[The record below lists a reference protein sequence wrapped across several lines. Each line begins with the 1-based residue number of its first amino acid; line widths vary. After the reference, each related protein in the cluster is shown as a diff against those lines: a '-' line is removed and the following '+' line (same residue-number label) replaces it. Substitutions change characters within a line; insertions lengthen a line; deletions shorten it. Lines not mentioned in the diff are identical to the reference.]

1 MQWGLKIINR
11 YAYSVGKLLCVK
23 SYLKIWSQLIKAV
36 LLWADSVSGLKRVV
50 TMTPPGRDNL
60 NINKLKC
67 T

>member
-1 MQWGLKIINR
+1 MPIALVN
-11 YAYSVGKLLCVK
+11 YLSVK

>member
-1 MQWGLKIINR
+1 MPIALVN
-11 YAYSVGKLLCVK
+11 YLCVK

-36 LLWADSVSGLKRVV
+36 LLWADSVSGSKRVV
-50 TMTPPGRDNL
+50 TKTPPGRDNL